1 MVSPVAPH
9 IAEELW
15 GKLGHESSLA
25 DAPFPEVGDES
36 LLVDENVTCVVQVKG
51 KVRDRLE
58 VPADVSEEDLVQR
71 ALASERIAKFLDGEP
86 RKVIVRAPGL
96 VNIVP

>member
-1 MVSPVAPH
+1 M
-9 IAEELW
+9 
-15 GKLGHESSLA
+15 
-25 DAPFPEVGDES
+25 
-36 LLVDENVTCVVQVKG
+36 KG

-58 VPADVSEEDLVQR
+58 VPADISEDELTER

-86 RKVIVRAPGL
+86 RKVVVRAPGL